1 MRHKWSIK
9 ANYGASAM
17 SQHILLSS
25 AARSISLKAVLRLTD
40 LDAWAMFRNLRWP
53 ATNGDPVC
61 PHCECPVCYD
71 VTRSATPRYR
81 CKACRRD
88 FSPTSGTLFAY
99 HKLSIRDYMAA
110 IVILVNVVKGI
121 SALQLGRDLDVSY
134 KSAFVLAHKL
144 REAMSSEMKGAM
156 IGGAGEA
163 VDVDGC
169 YVGGHIRPENRKE
182 DRIDRRLAENQ
193 TGKRQ
198 VVVAARERGERT
210 LTAVFKSEDASVGF
224 IKARVEKGIVV
235 HTDEAKGRKALR
247 AKYAMKVINHSLPYS
262 ADDACTNQA
271 ESFFSR
277 MRRAEVGIHHHI
289 AGLYLRRYAAESV
302 QSSCLSAF
310 LNVMSAMPPAPV
322 LQPVG
327 LKTLDFSG
335 IRLNQPNRVSAD
347 HCPAR
352 G

>member
-1 MRHKWSIK
+1 
-9 ANYGASAM
+9 
-17 SQHILLSS
+17 
-25 AARSISLKAVLRLTD
+25 
-40 LDAWAMFRNLRWP
+40 MFRNLRWP
-53 ATNGDPVC
+53 DTNGAPVC

-110 IVILVNVVKGI
+110 IVIFVNAVKGV

-144 REAMSSEMKGAM
+144 REALSSEMKGVT

-163 VDVDGC
+163 VEVDGC

-182 DRIDRRLAENQ
+182 DRKDRRLAVNQ

-198 VVVAARERGERT
+198 VVVAARERGGRT

-224 IKARVEKGIVV
+224 IKSRVEKGTVV
-235 HTDEAKGRKALR
+235 HTDEAKGWEALR
-247 AKYAMKVINHSLPYS
+247 AKYAMKVINHSQAYS

-277 MRRAEVGIHHHI
+277 LRRAQWGQHHRI
-289 AGLYLRRYAAESV
+289 SGVYLGRYAAEMAWREDHRREPNGSLFGMVGKLAGAMGMSV
-302 QSSCLSAF
+302 
-310 LNVMSAMPPAPV
+310 
-322 LQPVG
+322 
-327 LKTLDFSG
+327 DFSG
-335 IRLNQPNRVSAD
+335 YWQRRKA
-347 HCPAR
+347 A
-352 G
+352 